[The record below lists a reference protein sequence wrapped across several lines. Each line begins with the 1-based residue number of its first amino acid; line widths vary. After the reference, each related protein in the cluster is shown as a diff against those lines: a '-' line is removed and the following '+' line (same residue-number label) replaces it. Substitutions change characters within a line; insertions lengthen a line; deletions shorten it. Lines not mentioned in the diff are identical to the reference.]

1 MTGTG
6 RAGPRGTLYDLE
18 QHRLAAHGEQTLRN
32 AGALIT
38 ELLEMA
44 LLPGVVADML
54 RVTRDDLTTAA
65 DAKAGGTVER

>member
-6 RAGPRGTLYDLE
+6 MARPHGTLYALE
-18 QHRLAAHGEQTLRN
+18 QNRLAAHGEQTLRN

-44 LLPGVVADML
+44 VLPGVMADML
-54 RVTRDDLTTAA
+54 RVTRDDFTTAA
-65 DAKAGGTVER
+65 DAKAGVTVER

>member
-6 RAGPRGTLYDLE
+6 TAGPRGTLYALE

-38 ELLEMA
+38 ELLELA
-44 LLPGVVADML
+44 VLPGVVADLL